1 MIYILSNVIFF
12 LDEAQL
18 DTHWCGSRTQNL
30 LFVAA
35 HGGVQPCLSLSCSII
50 EVRLYLRVSQKISL
64 AARVALSSFLARFMV
79 LGATRRTCFQ
89 TAQGYRFWRAN
100 SRLEVSYRAV
110 SAFNPNL
117 HAAHLSCS
125 LDEQAEAEC
134 SLRMPGGAEP
144 FSLIPYAPTHEERV
158 RFSIIPLQTLQGHM

>member
-1 MIYILSNVIFF
+1 MIYILSNVIFS

-50 EVRLYLRVSQKISL
+50 EVRLYLRVSQKIAL

-79 LGATRRTCFQ
+79 LGATAVHVFKQLKVTDSGALTR
-89 TAQGYRFWRAN
+89 GWR
-100 SRLEVSYRAV
+100 
-110 SAFNPNL
+110 
-117 HAAHLSCS
+117 
-125 LDEQAEAEC
+125 
-134 SLRMPGGAEP
+134 
-144 FSLIPYAPTHEERV
+144 
-158 RFSIIPLQTLQGHM
+158 